1 MTTDKIEK
9 HQSSGFKKGKFHY
22 GYIIVVCCCLI
33 MGFDVGISMSCAG
46 IFYPSVSDALGVA
59 RGTFSLY
66 MSFSFL
72 TSSLMLSIAGK
83 LLQKYSARW
92 LLTLNSAALGVIVAA
107 MGCLNAVWQFY
118 VMGALMGVTLAFLLY
133 LSFPTLLNRW
143 FNSKVGFFMGICS
156 AASGIGG
163 ILLNPVGAYLITSLS
178 WRAAYWIFGLFILIV
193 VSPILGWLIR
203 DYPRDKGL
211 LPFCNKKGI
220 AATATN
226 ERGVPYKKAIK
237 MGCFYALIVFAFL
250 IMAVSTLSLFIPGF
264 VTDQGFSLEQAAF
277 AASAIM
283 AGVTVGKIA
292 LGVINDKSCALGV
305 IVTSICGSGGI
316 FLLIFGHVGLI
327 AIIGGAFLFG
337 WAYAGVTVQTAMLV
351 RTVFGNRD
359 YARIFSVISMALAA
373 GGAITAGGW
382 GLLADATS
390 PDFIFITGI
399 VFLGLC
405 CLIGLWSLSVRIPK
419 SGQDTEQPEKFS
431 PAL

>member
-1 MTTDKIEK
+1 ME
-9 HQSSGFKKGKFHY
+9 HKKLRKLHY
-22 GYIIVVCCCLI
+22 GYVIVVCCCLM

-46 IFYPSVSDALGVA
+46 IFYPPVSEALGVE

-72 TSSLMLSIAGK
+72 TSALMLSVAGK

-92 LLTLNSAALGVIVAA
+92 LLTLNSAALGVIIAA

-118 VMGALMGVTLAFLLY
+118 IAGAFMGVTLAFLLY

-143 FNSKVGFFMGICS
+143 FTAKVGFFMGICS

-163 ILLNPVGAYLITSLS
+163 ILLNPVGAFLIDTYS
-178 WRAAYWIFGLFILIV
+178 WRGAYWVFGLFILVII
-193 VSPILGWLIR
+193 SPVLGWLIR
-203 DYPRDKGL
+203 DYPKDKGL
-211 LPFCNKKGI
+211 LPFG
-220 AATATN
+220 
-226 ERGVPYKKAIK
+226 YKKEEKSTPDEETGIPYRKAVR
-237 MGCFYALIVFAFL
+237 MASFYALTLFAFL
-250 IMAVSTLSLFIPGF
+250 IMAVSTLNLFIPSF

-292 LGVINDKSCALGV
+292 LGYINDRSSALGV
-305 IVTSICGSGGI
+305 IVTTFFGAGGI
-316 FLLIFGHVGLI
+316 LLLIFGHIGLA
-327 AIIGGAFLFG
+327 AIIVGAFLFG

-351 RTVFGNRD
+351 RTVFGNKD
-359 YARIFSVISMALAA
+359 YSRIFSVISMALAA

-390 PDFIFITGI
+390 PDFIFITGMI
-399 VFLGLC
+399 FLGLC
-405 CLIGLWSLSVRIPK
+405 CVIGLWALASSSKQTNLSLSK
-419 SGQDTEQPEKFS
+419 SV
-431 PAL
+431 

>member
-1 MTTDKIEK
+1 MPEK
-9 HQSSGFKKGKFHY
+9 LIMDDSRPRGLHY
-22 GYIIVVCCCLI
+22 GYVIVVCCCFI

-46 IFYPSVSDALGVA
+46 IFYPPVSEALGVA

-72 TSSLMLSIAGK
+72 TSALMLSIAGK
-83 LLQKYSARW
+83 LLQNYSARW
-92 LLTLNSAALGVIVAA
+92 LLTLNSVALGIIITG

-118 VMGALMGVTLAFLLY
+118 VAGALMGVTLAFLLY

-143 FNSKVGFFMGICS
+143 FSSKVGFFMGICS

-163 ILLNPVGAYLITSLS
+163 ILLNPIGASLINEYS
-178 WRAAYWIFGLFILIV
+178 WRGAYWIFGLFILFV

-211 LPFCNKKGI
+211 LPFGHKSANPDKASSEDGI
-220 AATATN
+220 L
-226 ERGVPYKKAIK
+226 YKNALK
-237 MGCFYALIVFAFL
+237 MVSFYALIVFAFL
-250 IMAVSTLSLFIPGF
+250 IMAVSTLNLFIPSF
-264 VTDQGFSLEQAAF
+264 VTDQGFSLDQAAL

-283 AGVTVGKIA
+283 AGVTIGKVA
-292 LGVINDKSCALGV
+292 LGFINDKSSSLGV
-305 IVTSICGSGGI
+305 IVMSLCGAGGI
-316 FLLIFGHVGLI
+316 VLLIFGHIGIL
-327 AIIGGAFLFG
+327 AILGGAFLFG

-359 YARIFSVISMALAA
+359 YARIFSVVSMALAA

-390 PDFIFITGI
+390 PNFIFITGI

-405 CLIGLWSLSVRIPK
+405 CLIGLWSLSTRRK
-419 SGQDTEQPEKFS
+419 
-431 PAL
+431 

>member
-1 MTTDKIEK
+1 ME
-9 HQSSGFKKGKFHY
+9 HKKSRKLHY
-22 GYIIVVCCCLI
+22 GYVIVVCCCLM

-46 IFYPSVSDALGVA
+46 IFYPPVSEALGVE

-72 TSSLMLSIAGK
+72 TSALMLSVAGK

-92 LLTLNSAALGVIVAA
+92 LLTLNSAALGVIIAA

-118 VMGALMGVTLAFLLY
+118 IAGAFMGVTLAFLLY

-143 FNSKVGFFMGICS
+143 FTAKVGFFMGICS

-163 ILLNPVGAYLITSLS
+163 ILLNPVGAFLIDTYS
-178 WRAAYWIFGLFILIV
+178 WRGAYWVFGLFILVII
-193 VSPILGWLIR
+193 SPVLGWLIR
-203 DYPRDKGL
+203 DYPKDKGL
-211 LPFCNKKGI
+211 LPFG
-220 AATATN
+220 
-226 ERGVPYKKAIK
+226 YKKEEKSTPDEETGIPYRKAVR
-237 MGCFYALIVFAFL
+237 MASFYALTLFAFL
-250 IMAVSTLSLFIPGF
+250 IMAVSTLNLFIPSF

-292 LGVINDKSCALGV
+292 LGYINDRSSALGV
-305 IVTSICGSGGI
+305 IVTTFFGAGGI
-316 FLLIFGHVGLI
+316 LLLIFGHIGLA
-327 AIIGGAFLFG
+327 AIIVGAFLFG

-351 RTVFGNRD
+351 RTVFGNKD
-359 YARIFSVISMALAA
+359 YSRIFSVISMALAA

-390 PDFIFITGI
+390 PDFIFITGMI
-399 VFLGLC
+399 FLGLC
-405 CLIGLWSLSVRIPK
+405 CVIGLWALASSSKQTNLYLSK
-419 SGQDTEQPEKFS
+419 SV
-431 PAL
+431 

>member
-1 MTTDKIEK
+1 MRKDLEK
-9 HQSSGFKKGKFHY
+9 HTSEKRKIHY
-22 GYIIVVCCCLI
+22 GYVIVLCCCLI

-46 IFYPSVSDALGVA
+46 IFYPPVSEALGVQ

-72 TSSLMLSIAGK
+72 TSSLMLSVAGK

-92 LLTLNSAALGVIVAA
+92 LLTFNSVALGIIIAS

-118 VMGALMGVTLAFLLY
+118 IVGALMGVTLAFLLY

-143 FNSKVGFFMGICS
+143 FSAKVGFFMGICS

-163 ILLNPVGAYLITSLS
+163 ILLNPVGAWLITSYS
-178 WRAAYWIFGLFILIV
+178 WRGAYWIFGLFILLV
-193 VSPILGWLIR
+193 VSPILGCLLC
-203 DYPRDKGL
+203 DYPKDKGL
-211 LPFCNKKGI
+211 LPFGLKREADTTPIDENGI
-220 AATATN
+220 
-226 ERGVPYKKAIK
+226 PYKKAIK
-237 MGCFYALIVFAFL
+237 MASFYALILFAFL
-250 IMAVSTLSLFIPGF
+250 IMAVSTLNLFIPSF
-264 VTDQGFSLEQAAF
+264 VTDMDYSLDQAAF

-283 AGVTVGKIA
+283 GGVTIGKIA
-292 LGVINDKSCALGV
+292 LGYINDRSNSLGV
-305 IVTSICGSGGI
+305 IVMSVCGAGGI
-316 FLLIFGHVGLI
+316 LLLIFGHIGI
-327 AIIGGAFLFG
+327 AAILCGSFLFG

-390 PDFIFITGI
+390 PNFIFLTGI
-399 VFLGLC
+399 VFLGIC
-405 CLIGLWSLSVRIPK
+405 CIIGLWSLNTK
-419 SGQDTEQPEKFS
+419 H
-431 PAL
+431 